1 MLWYYSPDA
10 PINGAQENTAAN
22 SDSDFLDDLLFDD
35 DVIDQGNAASPS
47 SSDQVDEWPEGVMDN
62 LPMVDINGIACLL
75 RF

>member
-22 SDSDFLDDLLFDD
+22 SDSDFLDDLPFGDE
-35 DVIDQGNAASPS
+35 VIDQGNTAPPS
-47 SSDQVDEWPEGVMDN
+47 SGDQVDEWPEDVMDD
-62 LPMVDINGIACLL
+62 LPMVDINGIACPL